1 MLWLQLPPDSFSQ
14 MVSTTPWTNYRYP
27 CQLDG
32 LVAESLRRQDF
43 TGEPGTRHFHSTAL
57 DIIRSRIKEAT
68 K

>member
-1 MLWLQLPPDSFSQ
+1 

-27 CQLDG
+27 CQLDR